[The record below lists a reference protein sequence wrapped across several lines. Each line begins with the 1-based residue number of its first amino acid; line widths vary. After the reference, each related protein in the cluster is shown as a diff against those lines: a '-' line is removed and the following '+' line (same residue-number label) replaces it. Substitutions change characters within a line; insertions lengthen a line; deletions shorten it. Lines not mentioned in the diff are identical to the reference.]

1 MSRLANYIFLL
12 FMGIVFLGNSQEK
25 QIQYKSE
32 YFVILVIDG
41 PRYTETYGD
50 SSCTYIP
57 NLCNTLMPQ
66 GTFFSNFRNNGPTFT
81 VPGHTALMTGIYQRI
96 SNVGAGLPRNPS
108 LFQYYIK
115 ERHTLNTD
123 AQIIASKGKLNVLS
137 NTKDRTWKNKFRP
150 YSYCGPN
157 GNGLSYGPDRETMVK
172 VKETLSST
180 APPHLMLVNLL
191 GVDVN
196 GHGNDWKKYLD
207 NIKYTDA
214 YALEIWNAIQANPM
228 LKDKTTLFI
237 TNDHGRHTEGHKNG
251 FVNHGDGCDGCRHIS
266 LLVLGPDIP
275 KNQEI
280 STEAE
285 MIDIP
290 VTIATM
296 MHIVFPTGKGKFLS
310 EIFMEK
316 GE

>member
-1 MSRLANYIFLL
+1 M
-12 FMGIVFLGNSQEK
+12 
-25 QIQYKSE
+25 
-32 YFVILVIDG
+32 
-41 PRYTETYGD
+41 
-50 SSCTYIP
+50 
-57 NLCNTLMPQ
+57 
-66 GTFFSNFRNNGPTFT
+66 
-81 VPGHTALMTGIYQRI
+81 
-96 SNVGAGLPRNPS
+96 GAGLPRNPS

-115 ERHTLNTD
+115 ERHTLTTD

-137 NTKDRTWKNKFRP
+137 NTKDHAWKNKYRP

-172 VKETLSST
+172 VKETLSSAT
-180 APPHLMLVNLL
+180 PPHLMMVNLL

-251 FVNHGDGCDGCRHIS
+251 FVNHGDGCDGCRGCVRAFCAAPLS
-266 LLVLGPDIP
+266 CVCLWKGTWMVSSSMAAQLTPPPPPPLP
-275 KNQEI
+275 
-280 STEAE
+280 SC
-285 MIDIP
+285 
-290 VTIATM
+290 ATGLSDM
-296 MHIVFPTGKGKFLS
+296 MWGSNKIERPA
-310 EIFMEK
+310 
-316 GE
+316 

>member
-1 MSRLANYIFLL
+1 MTRITMGFYLL
-12 FMGIVFLGNSQEK
+12 MTGVTFTGLSQEK
-25 QIQYKSE
+25 QLQYQSE

-50 SSCTYIP
+50 TACTYIP

-81 VPGHTALMTGIYQRI
+81 VPGHTALMTGVYQRI
-96 SNVGAGLPRNPS
+96 SNMGAGLPRNPS

-115 ERHTLNTD
+115 ERNALSSD

-137 NTKDRTWKNKFRP
+137 NTKNKHWKNKFRP

-157 GNGLSYGPDRETMVK
+157 GNGVHYGPDRETMVK
-172 VKETLSST
+172 VKETLSGSE
-180 APPHLMLVNLL
+180 PPHLMLVNLL

-196 GHGNDWKKYLD
+196 GHGNNWKKYLD

-214 YALEIWNAIQANPM
+214 YALEIWNAIQANPR

-275 KNQEI
+275 KNREI

-290 VTIATM
+290 STIAKM
-296 MHIVFPTGKGKFLS
+296 MHLGFPTGKGRFLS
-310 EIFMEK
+310 EIFTLK
-316 GE
+316 N

>member
-1 MSRLANYIFLL
+1 
-12 FMGIVFLGNSQEK
+12 
-25 QIQYKSE
+25 
-32 YFVILVIDG
+32 
-41 PRYTETYGD
+41 
-50 SSCTYIP
+50 
-57 NLCNTLMPQ
+57 MPE
-66 GTFFSNFRNNGPTFT
+66 GTFFSNFQNNGPTYT

-115 ERHTLNTD
+115 ERHALNTD

-137 NTKDRTWKNKFRP
+137 NTKDRQWKNKFRP

-172 VKETLSST
+172 VKETLSSAT
-180 APPHLMLVNLL
+180 PPHLMLVNLL

-214 YALEIWNAIQANPM
+214 YALEIWNGIQANPS

-275 KNQEI
+275 KNREI

-290 VTIATM
+290 VTIAKM
-296 MHIVFPTGKGKFLS
+296 MRLDFPTAKGRFLA
-310 EIFMEK
+310 EMFIEK
-316 GE
+316 P